1 MSKFLIGVAV
11 IVSVA
16 GWLGFYAYMSAMDAM
31 PVARMI

>member
-16 GWLGFYAYMSAMDAM
+16 GWLGFYAYVSACAVI
-31 PVARMI
+31 PVRMI